1 MRMPSQK
8 QRRSLEKATARYE
21 GQLELASGYLLARGI
36 EVATA
41 RRWRLGVCS
50 EPEVG
55 HESAIGRLAIP
66 YTNRLGVIGIKFRC
80 MSGHVCK
87 EHQCPKY
94 LAPLGQELYLFNVT
108 AVDDDGSTIHITEG
122 ELDAVVLAE
131 VLGEPV
137 VGVPGASAWRPHHPW
152 HFRGFERVLVWADGD
167 KAGQDLAR
175 MLRKE
180 LPAAEIVTMPQGCDV
195 NSVYVERG
203 AEAIR
208 KLAGE
213 DEE

>member
-1 MRMPSQK
+1 MRMPSAK
-8 QRRSLEKATARYE
+8 QRKLLEKATARYE
-21 GQLELASGYLLARGI
+21 GQIQIAHSYLEQRGLSVDMVAR
-36 EVATA
+36 A
-41 RRWRLGVCS
+41 RLGVCS
-50 EPEVG
+50 EPELG
-55 HESAIGRLAIP
+55 HESAVGRLAIP

-80 MSGHVCK
+80 MADHVCK
-87 EHQCPKY
+87 EHSCPKY
-94 LAPLGQELYLFNVT
+94 LAPLGQEPYLYNVL
-108 AVDDDGSTIHITEG
+108 AVDEEAATIHITEG
-122 ELDAVVLAE
+122 ELDAIVLAH

-180 LPAAEIVTMPQGCDV
+180 LPAAEIVTMPAGADV
-195 NSVYVERG
+195 NSIFYDG
-203 AEAIR
+203 GPDAIR

-213 DEE
+213 DDD